1 MVRGIAV
8 VTGASSGIGAATAR
22 RLAKDGFEV
31 LVAARRED
39 RLRELAEEI
48 GGRTMRL
55 DITDPESVAEL
66 AARLDSCDVLVN
78 NAGGALGAEPVAA
91 ADPADWLRMFEVNVL
106 GTLRVTQALLPL
118 LRAGAGGTIVTV
130 TSTAGF
136 VNYETG
142 GGYSAAKHAERAFVE
157 TLRLELCG
165 EPVRV
170 IEVAPGMVHT
180 DEFALNRFRGDAAK
194 AADVYARVDRP
205 LTADDVAE
213 CIALAVGLP
222 PHVNV
227 DQLVVRPLAQAAQH
241 KLHRGHLFPSI

>member
-194 AADVYARVDRP
+194 AAGVYARVDRP